1 MVLVNKWYLL
11 VKNGPH
17 VGLSGSSWKQF
28 RDAGGSHAARVPA
41 APTRPLGLLLTASS
55 TSSPPSCGH
64 CFPSPHQPS
73 ACYARDMKGQS
84 QQKFCCGNWRGIQVQ
99 RPGVWIPTGKT
110 MPCSCFSSLF
120 SVKDPERS
128 GASKC
133 GPHQLAE
140 VSLGVLRFLHQHDQK
155 TGGTGVVLASG
166 FTPVSSRCP

>member
-73 ACYARDMKGQS
+73 ACYARDIKGRVSRNSAVATGEAFRCRDLAFGYQRGKPCPALAFHPFS
-84 QQKFCCGNWRGIQVQ
+84 RLRTLNAAEPPNVALINW
-99 RPGVWIPTGKT
+99 
-110 MPCSCFSSLF
+110 
-120 SVKDPERS
+120 
-128 GASKC
+128 
-133 GPHQLAE
+133 
-140 VSLGVLRFLHQHDQK
+140 LRFPLGCFAFSINMIRKQEAP
-155 TGGTGVVLASG
+155 GWS
-166 FTPVSSRCP
+166 